1 MKIASI
7 DIGTNTVL
15 LLIAEVN
22 KESKTVNPILNK
34 YKMPRVG
41 KDLIP
46 GGQIKKERISALYK
60 ILEKYKSIIE
70 QEKCEPVLVNA
81 TNAFR
86 IASNAK
92 SIVDEI
98 KVKFGFDVNI
108 IDGATEAKYS
118 FLGAISSFEKGK
130 EYLVIDIGGGSTEL
144 IFGSINKIKFKKS
157 FGFGAVSLAEKFFAH
172 NPPTL
177 LEIQNILNN
186 TKLQLNEITDS
197 ISKNPTTIAVA
208 GTPTTLSCIMQN
220 LKEYNENKVERSV
233 ISYSELNNII
243 DTLSKMTSAKIK
255 DSFGQVVKG
264 REDVLLP
271 GALILL
277 TISNLLQ
284 LDRFFVSGRGI
295 RYGAV
300 IAYLEKNV

>member
-15 LLIAEVN
+15 LLIAEVSR
-22 KESKTVNPILNK
+22 KLKTIRPILNK
-34 YKMPRVG
+34 YEMPRLG

-46 GGQIKKERISALYK
+46 GGQIKEEKIIVLYNV
-60 ILEKYKSIIE
+60 LEKYKNIIE
-70 QEKCEPVLVNA
+70 QEECETVLINA

-92 SIVDEI
+92 SIADQI

-118 FLGAISSFEKGK
+118 FLGAISSFDKGK

-157 FGFGAVSLAEKFFAH
+157 FGFGVVSLAEKFFVH

-177 LEIQNILNN
+177 SEVQDILNN
-186 TKLQLNEITDS
+186 TKVQLNEITDT
-197 ISKNPTTIAVA
+197 IPKNPTTIAVA
-208 GTPTTLSCIMQN
+208 GTPTTLSCIKQN
-220 LKEYNENKVERSV
+220 LKEYDENKVEKS
-233 ISYSELNNII
+233 IITYAELNDMIY
-243 DTLSKMTSAKIK
+243 TLSKITSNRIK
-255 DSFGQVVKG
+255 ELYGKVVEG

-271 GALILL
+271 GALILKTL
-277 TISNLLQ
+277 SNLLQ
-284 LDRFFVSGRGI
+284 LDKFFVSGRGI

-300 IAYLEKNV
+300 INYLEKNG